1 MWDLNSC
8 LKVSMIV
15 GDVGSSEI
23 SYLDKKTSDGEG
35 TPYFVWFW
43 IEISSAVRGMTTIT
57 KFNNH

>member
-8 LKVSMIV
+8 LKMSMIV

-23 SYLDKKTSDGEG
+23 SYLDRETSDGEG
-35 TPYFVWFW
+35 TTYFVWFW
-43 IEISSAVRGMTTIT
+43 IEISSEVRGMTTIT